1 MSVSYRIR
9 QFRAAIR
16 ATVTP
21 AEYAMVARILPPA
34 EYHLFQQMPLYDQ
47 RHCLDVY
54 YTLVAA
60 GEQDPLLLRA
70 ALFHDCGKVSDDGR
84 PLALG
89 WYVIA
94 TILKRWPALYLFAA
108 RLAPPIA
115 IYAEHAARGARMAA
129 PVVRRRLS
137 RRSGT
142 ITIHTQPV
150 VLPACSGPII
160 NTDTHRIVCRMR

>member
-16 ATVTP
+16 AAVTP

-34 EYHLFQQMPLYDQ
+34 EYRLFQQMPLYDQ

-129 PVVRRRLS
+129 VAGCPSEIVETIRHYHDPHPTGRAARLQWADNQ
-137 RRSGT
+137 
-142 ITIHTQPV
+142 H
-150 VLPACSGPII
+150 
-160 NTDTHRIVCRMR
+160 